1 MRIFVS
7 GLTGQTGAATAR
19 HLLAAGHTVRALV
32 RSPDKA
38 ASWRDQGVELVTG
51 SLDHV
56 PDLVGALDGVDAAWV
71 LLPPIWGATNL
82 FTEVGR
88 ITDAW
93 LAALAAV
100 PVLRV
105 VVLSSVAA
113 HQPAGTGP
121 IATLRP
127 LEAGLADR
135 PGVTFL
141 RAAYFQENLGMSLPA
156 VLEAGVLPVFFGA
169 DTSLDMVATD
179 DIGAEAARQLT
190 TAPGESPRVVQLA
203 GPRRESFRS
212 VAATLSELL
221 GRPIAPAEGPPSAL
235 RERLAGMGAGH
246 LADLYAEMSEGIAS
260 GLVDWEPGLP
270 VLRGPTS
277 VTTTL
282 RAMLG

>member
-1 MRIFVS
+1 MRTLVS

-19 HLLAAGHTVRALV
+19 HLLAAGHAVRALV

-38 ASWRDQGVELVTG
+38 AAWRDQGVELVAG
-51 SLDHV
+51 SLDHA
-56 PDLVGALDGVDAAWV
+56 PDLAAALDGVDAAWV
-71 LLPPIWGATNL
+71 LLPPIWGAANL

-93 LAALAAV
+93 LQALATV
-100 PVLRV
+100 PVPRV
-105 VVLSSVAA
+105 VVLSSVAV
-113 HQPAGTGP
+113 HQPSGTGP

-169 DTSLDMVATD
+169 DTPLDMVATD
-179 DIGAEAARQLT
+179 DIGAEAARLLVQAPA
-190 TAPGESPRVVQLA
+190 TAPRIVQLA

-212 VAATLSELL
+212 VAAALSGLL
-221 GRPIAPAEGPPSAL
+221 GRDITPVEGPPSAL
-235 RERLAGMGAGH
+235 AERLAGMGAGH
-246 LADLYAEMSEGIAS
+246 LAALYAEMSEGIAA

-270 VLRGPTS
+270 VHRGPTP
-277 VTTTL
+277 VEATL
-282 RAMLG
+282 RSMLG